1 MGGSGG
7 YHVLRPLLRSLLQKA
22 VRRGCVELVSRV
34 TGILAR
40 MGDSK
45 WINSRSAIIAFEE
58 CWMIA
63 LVMKEMPSSHFLELI
78 ASSKKNKAAAG
89 LGDVAYGCMQGG
101 VSLLELD
108 PDYRSHVKIVAA
120 GAIRSKDFFSWVKSR
135 AETEQQLRLIEAG
148 QRTFTQATWPWDKV
162 FAIAG
167 SYLALEGVDIVEG
180 GGVCSMSN
188 FPYWVAVDK
197 HTPQG
202 KVILKDL
209 AKSMKVSFD
218 VLSTISFFCEG
229 SQLNSSVYSSW
240 WELSAAT
247 RLRSHG
253 LTMAEAEVIW
263 SDCKVG
269 YISAAEQYSK
279 QLKEFVVLDGGG
291 QLF

>member
-1 MGGSGG
+1 MGGSAGG
-7 YHVLRPLLRSLLQKA
+7 DVMRPLLRSLLQKA

-40 MGDSK
+40 MGDSN
-45 WINSRSAIIAFEE
+45 WIKSRSAVIAFEE

-63 LVMKEMPSSHFLELI
+63 LVMKEMPSSRFLELI

-89 LGDVAYGCMQGG
+89 LGDVAYGYMQGEL
-101 VSLLELD
+101 SLLDLD
-108 PDYRSHVKIVAA
+108 PDYRIPVKIVAA
-120 GAIRSKDFFSWVKSR
+120 GAIRSKDFFNWVKSR
-135 AETEQQLRLIEAG
+135 AETERQLRLIEAG
-148 QRTFTQATWPWDKV
+148 ERAFTKATWPWDKV

-167 SYLALEGVDIVEG
+167 SYLALEGVDIVESSE
-180 GGVCSMSN
+180 VCSMSD
-188 FPYWVAVDK
+188 FPYWVAIDK

-202 KVILKDL
+202 KVILRDL
-209 AKSMKVSFD
+209 AKSMRVGFD

-240 WELSAAT
+240 WELSAAA

-263 SDCKVG
+263 SDCRGEYMSVAG
-269 YISAAEQYSK
+269 QCSK
-279 QLKEFVVLDGGG
+279 KLQEFVVLDGGG